1 MCVWDIPENAVE
13 KQVCSVSAAGVE
25 FQAGSLRKEGSAEDE
40 TLTGKM
46 L

>member
-13 KQVCSVSAAGVE
+13 KQVCSVSAAEVE
-25 FQAGSLRKEGSAEDE
+25 FQAGSLRKEDE